1 MRNGSTEHS
10 NQLKGYLRGENQ
22 NTKLNIPI
30 HSDEAKWQMMCPG
43 LRCTKIN
50 KLLALHPGPPP
61 AHQSTVCG
69 AHRDLAMGA
78 PGCGAQIDG
87 YSIFRQERNRPRR
100 GRDNGG
106 VAIYLREDLGP
117 NLVIVSYLEWMGLIW
132 ILRLNLT
139 LKFRLI
145 ILQNKRD
152 LNQGALHLWSKFGD
166 PSLNGSRAM
175 AWTSKSL
182 TYIQTDRHRRTQT
195 QATTIPEGENWTR
208 VKTAI
213 KWMIFEV
220 RQCVLMPS

>member
-50 KLLALHPGPPP
+50 KLLSLHPGPPP

-78 PGCGAQIDG
+78 PGCGAQNGWLIHFQTG
-87 YSIFRQERNRPRR
+87 QKRPRRHRR

-117 NLVIVSYLEWMGLIW
+117 NLVILFYHEWMGWIW

-145 ILQNKRD
+145 ILQNNRD
-152 LNQGALHLWSKFGD
+152 LNQGTLHLWSKFGD
-166 PSLNGSRAM
+166 PSLNGSRVM

-182 TYIQTDRHRRTQT
+182 TYIQTDTDAHRHRQRQYPM
-195 QATTIPEGENWTR
+195 A
-208 VKTAI
+208 KTG
-213 KWMIFEV
+213 
-220 RQCVLMPS
+220 LG